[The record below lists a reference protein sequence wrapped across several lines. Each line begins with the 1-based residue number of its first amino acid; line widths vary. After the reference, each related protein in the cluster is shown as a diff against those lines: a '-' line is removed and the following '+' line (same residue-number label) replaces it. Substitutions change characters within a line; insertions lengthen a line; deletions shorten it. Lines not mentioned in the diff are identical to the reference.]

1 MKAMPFGRFSPEAMH
16 LHLALAVLLDDRSG
30 PCPAGGCRRT
40 PCPCRRLP
48 QRARVGHAGRHRRS
62 ILKPFGSFSLPGRS
76 RAFRPRPASAAA
88 RPARASSRL
97 RCSGGRSAA
106 SRAAMALRR
115 HRPPARAGG
124 CCATA
129 GHARSV
135 AKVVAS
141 RSARR
146 VEYPLVMWSS
156 LTRSRRSLRWFTAD
170 ACGAA
175 PSHPVSDFCNRSA
188 IALRPPHWHRAV
200 LCDKARAKSR
210 KHAAT

>member
-1 MKAMPFGRFSPEAMH
+1 M
-16 LHLALAVLLDDRSG
+16 
-30 PCPAGGCRRT
+30 
-40 PCPCRRLP
+40 
-48 QRARVGHAGRHRRS
+48 
-62 ILKPFGSFSLPGRS
+62 LKPFCSFSLPGTVAS
-76 RAFRPRPASAAA
+76 FSAEAGIGGGATGASFIAASVFGRPISGEPGGNGAAA
-88 RPARASSRL
+88 APA
-97 RCSGGRSAA
+97 
-106 SRAAMALRR
+106 
-115 HRPPARAGG
+115 AGG
-124 CCATA
+124 AGVCCAAA

-188 IALRPPHWHRAV
+188 IALRPPHWLRAV